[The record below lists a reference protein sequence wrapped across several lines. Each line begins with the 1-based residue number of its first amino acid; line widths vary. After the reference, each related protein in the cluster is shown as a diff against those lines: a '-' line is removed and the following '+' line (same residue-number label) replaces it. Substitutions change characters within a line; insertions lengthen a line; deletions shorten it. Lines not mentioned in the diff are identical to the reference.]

1 MKYLQ
6 TPSQT
11 VGPFFA
17 YGLTP
22 KQYQYDFTEWFDGNL
37 VAENSENVLASDSVA
52 TEGVSLREERGRI
65 TIKGRVFDGNGA
77 PIPDAMIEFWQ
88 EDIQAFGRFGTGTD
102 PQNRFIFQT
111 VKPISQN
118 GQAPFITVVVFMRGL
133 LVHAFT
139 RLYFSDEKQKNKE
152 DEILNLVPENR
163 RNTLIANKI
172 ERQGRIEYEFNI
184 VMQGENETVFFDL

>member
-1 MKYLQ
+1 MMYLE

-22 KQYQYDFTEWFDGNL
+22 EQYRYDFKEWFNGHL
-37 VAENSENVLASDSVA
+37 VPENSEN
-52 TEGVSLREERGRI
+52 TEGGLI
-65 TIKGRVFDGNGA
+65 TIKGQVLDGNGA

-88 EDIQAFGRFGTGTD
+88 EDIKAFGRFGTGTD
-102 PQNRFIFQT
+102 PKNRFIFQT
-111 VKPISQN
+111 VKPVSQD
-118 GQAPFITVVVFMRGL
+118 GEAPFITIVVFMRGL

-139 RLYFSDEKQKNKE
+139 RLYFSDEMEKNVQ
-152 DEILNLVPENR
+152 DEVLNLVPKKR
-163 RNTLIANKI
+163 RNTLIANRL
-172 ERQGRIEYEFNI
+172 ERNGRIEYEFNI

>member
-1 MKYLQ
+1 MNYLE

-22 KQYQYDFTEWFDGNL
+22 KQYQYDFTESFNGNL
-37 VAENSENVLASDSVA
+37 VAENGEN
-52 TEGVSLREERGRI
+52 TEGGII
-65 TIKGRVFDGNGA
+65 TIKGRVFDGNGS
-77 PIPDAMIEFWQ
+77 PIPDAMIELWQ
-88 EDIQAFGRFGTGTD
+88 EDIKAFGRFGTGTD

-111 VKPISQN
+111 VKPVSQN

-152 DEILNLVPENR
+152 DEILNLVPKNR

-172 ERQGRIEYEFNI
+172 ERGGRVEYEFNI
-184 VMQGENETVFFDL
+184 VMQGDNETVFFDF

>member
-22 KQYQYDFTEWFDGNL
+22 EQYNYDFKEWYNGNL
-37 VAENSENVLASDSVA
+37 VSEN
-52 TEGVSLREERGRI
+52 TEGVRI
-65 TIKGRVFDGNGA
+65 TIKGQVMDGNGN
-77 PIPDAMIEFWQ
+77 PIPDALIEFWQ
-88 EDIQAFGRFGTGTD
+88 EDRKAFGRFGTGTD

-111 VKPISQN
+111 IKPVSQ
-118 GQAPFITVVVFMRGL
+118 GGEAPYITVVVFMRGL

-139 RLYFSDEKQKNKE
+139 RLYFSDETEKNKR
-152 DEILNLVPENR
+152 DGILNLVPESR
-163 RNTLIANKI
+163 RNTLIAHKI
-172 ERQGRIEYEFNI
+172 DRNGDIEYQFNI

>member
-1 MKYLQ
+1 MSYLE

-37 VAENSENVLASDSVA
+37 VAENGENVQNTDGTSRSNR
-52 TEGVSLREERGRI
+52 EGGII

-88 EDIQAFGRFGTGTD
+88 EDIKGFGRFGTGTN

-111 VKPISQN
+111 VKPVSQN

-152 DEILNLVPENR
+152 DEILNLVPKNR

-172 ERQGRIEYEFNI
+172 ERGGRVEYEFNI
-184 VMQGENETVFFDL
+184 VMQGDNETVFFDL

>member
-1 MKYLQ
+1 MRYLE

-22 KQYQYDFTEWFDGNL
+22 KQYQYDFTEWFNGNL
-37 VAENSENVLASDSVA
+37 VPENGEN
-52 TEGVSLREERGRI
+52 TEGGALQEERDRI
-65 TIKGRVFDGNGA
+65 TIKGRIFDGNGA

-88 EDIQAFGRFGTGTD
+88 EDIKAFGRFGTGTD
-102 PQNRFIFQT
+102 PQNRFTFQT
-111 VKPISQN
+111 VKPVSQN
-118 GQAPFITVVVFMRGL
+118 GVAPFITVVVFMRGL

-172 ERQGRIEYEFNI
+172 ERQGRIGYEFNI
-184 VMQGENETVFFDL
+184 IMQGDNETVFFDL

>member
-22 KQYQYDFTEWFDGNL
+22 EQYNYDFTQWFDGNL
-37 VAENSENVLASDSVA
+37 VAENSENTDGTSRSNR
-52 TEGVSLREERGRI
+52 EGGII

-111 VKPISQN
+111 VKPVSQN
-118 GQAPFITVVVFMRGL
+118 GEAPCITVVVFMRGL

-184 VMQGENETVFFDL
+184 IMQGENETVFFDL

>member
-1 MKYLQ
+1 MKYQQ

-22 KQYQYDFTEWFDGNL
+22 KQYSYDFKEWTNGNL
-37 VAENSENVLASDSVA
+37 VSENDKN
-52 TEGVSLREERGRI
+52 TEGCLI
-65 TIKGRVFDGNGA
+65 TIKGQVLDGNGA
-77 PIPDAMIEFWQ
+77 PIPDALIEFWQ
-88 EDIQAFGRFGTGTD
+88 EDIKAFGRFGTGTD

-111 VKPISQN
+111 VKPVSKD

-139 RLYFSDEKQKNKE
+139 RLYFSDEKQKNKQ
-152 DEILNLVPENR
+152 DDVLNLVPKNR
-163 RNTLIANKI
+163 RNTLIANKL
-172 ERQGRIEYEFNI
+172 EHNVRIEYSFNI